1 MHEERSARAHFMHG
15 GLTVLRDGV
24 DDAGEA
30 SAGLG
35 GRLIHTLPQRLQPV
49 HVDHRRGYRHHHA
62 QHRRDE
68 AEATAQFHL

>member
-1 MHEERSARAHFMHG
+1 MKKDPRARAHFMHG

-30 SAGLG
+30 CAGLG
-35 GRLIHTLPQRLQPV
+35 GRLIDALPQRLQPV
-49 HVDHRRGYRHHHA
+49 HVDYRRGYRHHHA

-68 AEATAQFHL
+68 A